1 MNSFSFSPKVKM
13 AMIAGLVAV
22 SLDYTWHT
30 IATEPMESFDY
41 FVVKGFLG
49 FLVATLF
56 LNWRVAAEDVSNI
69 YSNVKVLWGA
79 AGFSFFMSL
88 YYRWWEY
95 FSNVPFSVR
104 APDITFLSRDNV
116 ILFAG
121 VWFLAHGSFFLVGL
135 LLARWLVKDT
145 SRAA

>member
-1 MNSFSFSPKVKM
+1 M

-56 LNWRVAAEDVSNI
+56 LNWRVVAEDVSNI
-69 YSNVKVLWGA
+69 YSNAKVLWAA
-79 AGFSFFMSL
+79 AGFSFLMSL

-95 FSNVPFSVR
+95 FTNVPFSVR
-104 APDITFLSRDNV
+104 APDIIFLVRENV

-121 VWFLAHGSFFLVGL
+121 VWFLAHGSFFLIGL
-135 LLARWLVKDT
+135 LLARTLIKTDT
-145 SRAA
+145 RPDA